1 MRGGVDIVRGTGE
14 QLLAPSVKVAVNDGT
29 YGLHAATLGNPQS
42 GWGPCLARRD
52 NYKQKARRSA
62 TAGAHLIHRMWWG
75 TLEDHL
81 LEFVRRSIP

>member
-52 NYKQKARRSA
+52 
-62 TAGAHLIHRMWWG
+62 
-75 TLEDHL
+75 D
-81 LEFVRRSIP
+81 